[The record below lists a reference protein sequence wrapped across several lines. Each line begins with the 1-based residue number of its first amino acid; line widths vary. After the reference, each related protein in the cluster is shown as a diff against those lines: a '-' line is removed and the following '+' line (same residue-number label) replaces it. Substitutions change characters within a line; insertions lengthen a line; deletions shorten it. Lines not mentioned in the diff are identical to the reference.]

1 MSVRACSYGVA
12 RASGLT
18 SALAPRGDEMFS
30 VIISEKG
37 GAERRETFDRT
48 EINVGRVQGN
58 DLMLPKGNVSK
69 RHARLLFRDGRFIV
83 TDLKSTNGTYVNGR
97 KIAQA
102 TIVREG
108 DKIYIGD
115 FVLRIETAA
124 AGTAPPDSTAPP
136 RVPEEMSGEPGPLPD
151 RGPPPSAE
159 KGLHRSAP
167 LPLINERG
175 EPSRTSQGV
184 ISHFPL
190 ENDPDESVD
199 AAAAIPVPGPPRIPS
214 PRPPL
219 SPGSHGGAS
228 VPPLPAHPA
237 MPNASPARD
246 GRAVNA
252 AIPPPQAPRPYATAT
267 PLPAQSATSTATVS
281 PPGAANVAVHP
292 SVVPIPS
299 RRAIPPVS
307 DRVDRGQGDSAQAVA
322 HRRALGRLME
332 RLADVV
338 DLTPLDSGAPPDS
351 ALAQRIAQAIAA
363 GAEALRAAGEL
374 PPEVDVEALL
384 ADAQRE
390 LLTLGPLDR
399 LLEDADVSEIQVFRY
414 DHVIAMHGRR
424 RVIAEVG
431 FSSERA
437 VGRAIRRLCVTAGQ
451 PIEAGASF
459 VERTLP
465 KGRRLF
471 AVLPPAATS
480 TLVIRKPQRPDVTLD
495 DLVRNG
501 TISRAMAGLLAQ
513 CVLGRG
519 NLLVTGTRDAGT
531 GWLLGALAAAA
542 QPDDRIVVLQEEDEL
557 ALDQPNTLSIAV
569 GATTDERTRAVRAAV
584 RIRPERVVVSSFSG
598 HVAAEIVDA
607 IGGGMDGVLAA
618 SRAPTLR
625 QAVTRLPADI
635 AATRPGITPETAR
648 EWLASSF
655 DLAIEIALLRD
666 GRHRVLRIAEL
677 AVEGGQIA
685 IRDVFTFVVE
695 RTAAGGA
702 LEGTFH
708 PSGLVPDIV
717 EDLQSRGLSVDTSTS
732 FRRNR

>member
-1 MSVRACSYGVA
+1 
-12 RASGLT
+12 
-18 SALAPRGDEMFS
+18 MFS

-69 RHARLLFRDGRFIV
+69 RHARLLYRDGRFIV

-115 FVLRIETAA
+115 FVLRIETASS
-124 AGTAPPDSTAPP
+124 GTAPPDSTASPA
-136 RVPEEMSGEPGPLPD
+136 
-151 RGPPPSAE
+151 RGPDDMTAGDPAPLAERAAPPSAE

-167 LPLINERG
+167 LPLINEKG
-175 EPSRTSQGV
+175 EPSRTGQGV

-190 ENDPDESVD
+190 ENDPDESAD
-199 AAAAIPVPGPPRIPS
+199 APGPVPAPPRMPS
-214 PRPPL
+214 PRPPMV
-219 SPGSHGGAS
+219 PGATAA
-228 VPPLPAHPA
+228 PPPIPPPPPNLPQ
-237 MPNASPARD
+237 ARD
-246 GRAVNA
+246 GRAVGVGAGNPTA
-252 AIPPPQAPRPYATAT
+252 QMARPTPTAT
-267 PLPAQSATSTATVS
+267 PLPGALPTGAPPA
-281 PPGAANVAVHP
+281 PGAGSAAVHP

-322 HRRALGRLME
+322 HRRALVRIME
-332 RLADVV
+332 RLADTI
-338 DLTPLDSGAPPDS
+338 DLGPLDAGALPDG
-351 ALAQRIAQAIAA
+351 ALAHRYEQAL
-363 GAEALRAAGEL
+363 AESVEGTRAAGEL
-374 PPEVDVEALL
+374 GPEVDVDAVA

-390 LLTLGPLDR
+390 LFTFGPLDR
-399 LLEDADVSEIQVFRY
+399 LLEDDDVSEIQVFRH
-414 DHVIAMHGRR
+414 DHVVAMHGRR
-424 RVIAEVG
+424 RVISEVG

-437 VGRAIRRLCVTAGQ
+437 VDRAIRRLCATAGQ
-451 PIEAGASF
+451 PLEDGASF

-465 KGRRLF
+465 RGRRLF

-480 TLVIRKPQRPDVTLD
+480 TLVIRKPQRPDVTLE

-501 TISRAMAGLLAQ
+501 TISRAMAGLLSQ

-531 GWLLGALAAAA
+531 SWLLGALAAAA
-542 QPDDRIVVLQEEDEL
+542 QPDDRVVVLQDEDEL
-557 ALDQPNTLSIAV
+557 VIDQPHTLSIAL
-569 GATTDERTRAVRAAV
+569 GGTTAERVRAVQAAT
-584 RIRPERVVVSSFSG
+584 RIRPERLVVSSFSG
-598 HVAAEIVDA
+598 HVAAEVVDA

-618 SRAPTLR
+618 ARAPTLR

-635 AATRPGITPETAR
+635 AATRPGIAPETAR

-677 AVEGGQIA
+677 GIEGGQIA

-717 EDLQSRGLSVDTSTS
+717 EDLQSRGLTVDTSAS

>member
-1 MSVRACSYGVA
+1 
-12 RASGLT
+12 
-18 SALAPRGDEMFS
+18 MFS

-136 RVPEEMSGEPGPLPD
+136 ARVPEETGTGDPAHLAD
-151 RGPPPSAE
+151 RAAPPSAE

-167 LPLINERG
+167 LPLINEKG

-190 ENDPDESVD
+190 ENDPDESAE
-199 AAAAIPVPGPPRIPS
+199 AAAPVPGPPRIPS
-214 PRPPL
+214 PRPPIA
-219 SPGSHGGAS
+219 PGSQVGAS
-228 VPPLPAHPA
+228 GPPPLPIPPA
-237 MPNASPARD
+237 TPNASGARD
-246 GRAVNA
+246 GRAVA
-252 AIPPPQAPRPYATAT
+252 PPVHPTTQMARPYPTAT
-267 PLPAQSATSTATVS
+267 PLPGQGGASVAAPAQ
-281 PPGAANVAVHP
+281 GAANVAVHP

-322 HRRALGRLME
+322 HRRALARLVE
-332 RLADVV
+332 RLADLV
-338 DLTPLDSGAPPDS
+338 DLAPLDGGAPPDG
-351 ALAQRIAQAIAA
+351 ALAQRIEQAVAA
-363 GAEALRAAGEL
+363 AAEAMRAAGEL
-374 PPEVDVEALL
+374 PAEVDAEALT

-390 LLTLGPLDR
+390 LFTLGPLDR
-399 LLEDADVSEIQVFRY
+399 LLDDAEVGEIQVFRH

-424 RVIAEVG
+424 RVITEVG
-431 FSSERA
+431 FSSDRA
-437 VGRAIRRLCVTAGQ
+437 VDRVIRRLCAMAGE
-451 PIEAGASF
+451 PLDPGARF
-459 VERTLP
+459 AERTLP
-465 KGRRLF
+465 QGRRLF

-480 TLVIRKPQRPDVTLD
+480 TLVIRKPQRPDVTLE

-501 TISRAMAGLLAQ
+501 TISRAMAVLLSQ
-513 CVLGRG
+513 CVIGRG

-542 QPDDRIVVLQEEDEL
+542 QPDDRFVVLQDEDEL
-557 ALDQPNTLSIAV
+557 ALDQPNTLSIAL
-569 GATTDERTRAVRAAV
+569 GSTAAERARAVQAAV
-584 RIRPERVVVSSFSG
+584 RLRPERVVVSSFSG

-618 SRAPTLR
+618 ARAPTLR

-635 AATRPGITPETAR
+635 AATRPGITPEAAR

-666 GRHRVLRIAEL
+666 GRHRVLRMAEL
-677 AVEGGQIA
+677 AVENGQIA

-717 EDLQSRGLSVDTSTS
+717 EDLQSRGLTVDTSTS

>member
-1 MSVRACSYGVA
+1 
-12 RASGLT
+12 
-18 SALAPRGDEMFS
+18 MFS

-136 RVPEEMSGEPGPLPD
+136 VRVSEDLGTSGDPGHLPD
-151 RGPPPSAE
+151 RAAPPSAE
-159 KGLHRSAP
+159 RGLHRSAP
-167 LPLINERG
+167 LPLLNEKG
-175 EPSRTSQGV
+175 EPSRTGQGV

-199 AAAAIPVPGPPRIPS
+199 AAAPVPGPPRIPS

-219 SPGSHGGAS
+219 PAPPAAPGA
-228 VPPLPAHPA
+228 
-237 MPNASPARD
+237 ARD
-246 GRAVNA
+246 GRPIYPGHPTTQMA
-252 AIPPPQAPRPYATAT
+252 RPSPTAT
-267 PLPAQSATSTATVS
+267 PLPGQGAANTVAIP

-322 HRRALGRLME
+322 HRKALGRVLE
-332 RLADVV
+332 RLAQTI
-338 DLTPLDSGAPPDS
+338 DLAPLDGGAPPDA
-351 ALAQRIAQAIAA
+351 ALAQRIERAIAES
-363 GAEALRAAGEL
+363 AEATRAAGEL
-374 PPEVDVEALL
+374 PPEVDAEALL

-390 LLTLGPLDR
+390 LFTLGPLDR
-399 LLEDADVSEIQVFRY
+399 LLDDAEVSEIQVFRH
-414 DHVIAMHGRR
+414 DHVIALHGRR

-437 VGRAIRRLCVTAGQ
+437 VERVIRRLCRAAGQ
-451 PIEAGASF
+451 PLEEGARF
-459 VERTLP
+459 VERILP
-465 KGRRLF
+465 HGRRLF
-471 AVLPPAATS
+471 AVLPPAATA

-501 TISRAMAGLLAQ
+501 TISRAMAGLLSQ

-531 GWLLGALAAAA
+531 SWLLGALAAAA
-542 QPDDRIVVLQEEDEL
+542 QPDDRFVVLQDEDEL
-557 ALDQPNTLSIAV
+557 VLDQPNTLSIAL
-569 GATTDERTRAVRAAV
+569 GSTAAERTRAVQAAA
-584 RIRPERVVVSSFSG
+584 RIRPERLVVSSFSG
-598 HVAAEIVDA
+598 HVAAEVVDA

-618 SRAPTLR
+618 ARAPTLR

-635 AATRPGITPETAR
+635 AATRPGIAPETAR

-677 AVEGGQIA
+677 GIEGGQIA

-717 EDLQSRGLSVDTSTS
+717 EDLQSRGLTVDTSTS

>member
-1 MSVRACSYGVA
+1 
-12 RASGLT
+12 
-18 SALAPRGDEMFS
+18 MFS

-136 RVPEEMSGEPGPLPD
+136 VRVPEELGTSGDPAHLPD
-151 RGPPPSAE
+151 RAAPPSAE

-167 LPLINERG
+167 LPLLNEKG
-175 EPSRTSQGV
+175 EPSRTGQGV

-199 AAAAIPVPGPPRIPS
+199 AAAPVPGPPRIPS

-219 SPGSHGGAS
+219 
-228 VPPLPAHPA
+228 PPPPATPSAAPA
-237 MPNASPARD
+237 ARD
-246 GRAVNA
+246 GRAIYPGNPTTQMA
-252 AIPPPQAPRPYATAT
+252 RPSPTAT
-267 PLPAQSATSTATVS
+267 PLPGHGAANTVAVP

-322 HRRALGRLME
+322 HRRALGRILE
-332 RLADVV
+332 RLAEAI
-338 DLTPLDSGAPPDS
+338 DLAPLDAGAPPDA
-351 ALAQRIAQAIAA
+351 ALAQRIERAIAES
-363 GAEALRAAGEL
+363 AEATRAAGEL
-374 PPEVDVEALL
+374 PPEVDAEALL

-390 LLTLGPLDR
+390 LFTLGPLDR
-399 LLEDADVSEIQVFRY
+399 LLDDAEVSEIQVFRH

-437 VGRAIRRLCVTAGQ
+437 VERVIRRLCRVAGQ
-451 PIEAGASF
+451 PLEEGARF
-459 VERTLP
+459 VERILP
-465 KGRRLF
+465 NGRRLF
-471 AVLPPAATS
+471 AVLAPAATA

-501 TISRAMAGLLAQ
+501 TISRAMAGLLSQ
-513 CVLGRG
+513 CVIGRG

-531 GWLLGALAAAA
+531 SWLLGALAAAA
-542 QPDDRIVVLQEEDEL
+542 QPDDRFVVLQDEDEL
-557 ALDQPNTLSIAV
+557 VLDQANTLSIAL
-569 GATTDERTRAVRAAV
+569 GSTAPERTRAVQAAA
-584 RIRPERVVVSSFSG
+584 RIRPERLVVSSFSG
-598 HVAAEIVDA
+598 HVAAEVVDA

-618 SRAPTLR
+618 ARAPTLR

-635 AATRPGITPETAR
+635 AATRPGIAPETAR

-677 AVEGGQIA
+677 GIEGGQIA

-717 EDLQSRGLSVDTSTS
+717 EDLQSRGLTVDTSTS

>member
-18 SALAPRGDEMFS
+18 SALAPRGDDEMFS

-136 RVPEEMSGEPGPLPD
+136 ARVPEETGTGDPAHLAD
-151 RGPPPSAE
+151 RAPPSAE

-167 LPLINERG
+167 LPLINEKG

-190 ENDPDESVD
+190 ENDPDESAE
-199 AAAAIPVPGPPRIPS
+199 AAAPVPGPPRIPS
-214 PRPPL
+214 PRPPIV
-219 SPGSHGGAS
+219 PGAPGGAYA
-228 VPPLPAHPA
+228 PPLPVPPA
-237 MPNASPARD
+237 APNAAPARD
-246 GRAVNA
+246 GRAAVHTVHPTMQMA
-252 AIPPPQAPRPYATAT
+252 RPYPTVT
-267 PLPAQSATSTATVS
+267 PLPGQGGASAAA
-281 PPGAANVAVHP
+281 PPQGAATVAVHP

-322 HRRALGRLME
+322 HRRALGRLVE
-332 RLADVV
+332 RLGDRV
-338 DLTPLDSGAPPDS
+338 DLAPLDGGAPPDG
-351 ALAQRIAQAIAA
+351 ALAQRIEQAIAA
-363 GAEALRAAGEL
+363 CAEAMRAAGEL
-374 PPEVDVEALL
+374 PSEIDAEALM

-399 LLEDADVSEIQVFRY
+399 LLDDAEVGEIQVFRH

-424 RVIAEVG
+424 RAITEVG

-437 VGRAIRRLCVTAGQ
+437 VDRAIRRLCVMAGQ
-451 PIEAGASF
+451 PLEGGARF

-465 KGRRLF
+465 RGQRLF

-480 TLVIRKPQRPDVTLD
+480 TLVIRKPQRPDVTLE

-501 TISRAMAGLLAQ
+501 TISRAMAGLLSQ

-542 QPDDRIVVLQEEDEL
+542 QPDDRFVVLQDEDEL
-557 ALDQPNTLSIAV
+557 ALDQPNTLSIAL
-569 GATTDERTRAVRAAV
+569 GSTTAERTRAVQAAV

-618 SRAPTLR
+618 ARAPTLR

-666 GRHRVLRIAEL
+666 GRHRVLRMAEL
-677 AVEGGQIA
+677 AVENGQIA

-717 EDLQSRGLSVDTSTS
+717 EDLQSRGLTVDTSTS

>member
-1 MSVRACSYGVA
+1 
-12 RASGLT
+12 
-18 SALAPRGDEMFS
+18 MFS

-136 RVPEEMSGEPGPLPD
+136 VRVPEDLGTSGDPAHLPD
-151 RGPPPSAE
+151 RAAPPSAE

-167 LPLINERG
+167 LPLLNEKG
-175 EPSRTSQGV
+175 EPSRTGQGV

-199 AAAAIPVPGPPRIPS
+199 AAAPVPGPPRIPS

-219 SPGSHGGAS
+219 PA
-228 VPPLPAHPA
+228 PPAAPSAAPA
-237 MPNASPARD
+237 ARD
-246 GRAVNA
+246 GRAAVYPGNPTTQMA
-252 AIPPPQAPRPYATAT
+252 RPSPTAT
-267 PLPAQSATSTATVS
+267 PLPGQGAANTVTV
-281 PPGAANVAVHP
+281 PPQGAANVAVHP

-322 HRRALGRLME
+322 HRKALGRVLE
-332 RLADVV
+332 RLAEAI
-338 DLTPLDSGAPPDS
+338 DLAPLDAGAPPEA
-351 ALAQRIAQAIAA
+351 ALAQRIERAIAES
-363 GAEALRAAGEL
+363 AEATRAAGEL
-374 PPEVDVEALL
+374 PPEVDAEALL
-384 ADAQRE
+384 TDAQRE
-390 LLTLGPLDR
+390 LFTLGPLDR
-399 LLEDADVSEIQVFRY
+399 LLDDADVSEIQVFRH

-437 VGRAIRRLCVTAGQ
+437 VERVIRRLCRVAGQ
-451 PIEAGASF
+451 PLEEGARF
-459 VERTLP
+459 VERILP
-465 KGRRLF
+465 NGRRLF
-471 AVLPPAATS
+471 AVLPPAATA

-501 TISRAMAGLLAQ
+501 TISRAMAGLLSQ
-513 CVLGRG
+513 CVIGRG

-531 GWLLGALAAAA
+531 SWLLGALAAAA
-542 QPDDRIVVLQEEDEL
+542 QPDDRFVVLQDEDEL
-557 ALDQPNTLSIAV
+557 VLDQANTLSIAL
-569 GATTDERTRAVRAAV
+569 GSTASERTRAVQAAA
-584 RIRPERVVVSSFSG
+584 RIRPERLVVSSFSG
-598 HVAAEIVDA
+598 HVAAEVVDA

-618 SRAPTLR
+618 ARAPTLR

-635 AATRPGITPETAR
+635 AATRPGIAPETAR

-677 AVEGGQIA
+677 GIEGGQIA

-717 EDLQSRGLSVDTSTS
+717 EDLQSRGLTVDTSTS

>member
-1 MSVRACSYGVA
+1 
-12 RASGLT
+12 
-18 SALAPRGDEMFS
+18 MFS

-136 RVPEEMSGEPGPLPD
+136 VRAAEDMPTGGDPAHLPD
-151 RGPPPSAE
+151 RAPPSAE

-167 LPLINERG
+167 LPLINEKG

-199 AAAAIPVPGPPRIPS
+199 AGALVPGPPRIPS
-214 PRPPL
+214 PRPPVA
-219 SPGSHGGAS
+219 PGAS
-228 VPPLPAHPA
+228 GTPIPPLPVPPPGT
-237 MPNASPARD
+237 PNAPPPRD
-246 GRAVNA
+246 GRGA
-252 AIPPPQAPRPYATAT
+252 PQGSPTTQMLRPSPTAT
-267 PLPAQSATSTATVS
+267 PLP
-281 PPGAANVAVHP
+281 GVHP

-322 HRRALGRLME
+322 HRRALGRVLE
-332 RLADVV
+332 RLADKI
-338 DLTPLDSGAPPDS
+338 DLTPLDSGAPPDA
-351 ALAQRIAQAIAA
+351 ALAQRIEHALAES
-363 GAEALRAAGEL
+363 AEATRAAGEL
-374 PPEVDVEALL
+374 PPEVDAEALV

-390 LLTLGPLDR
+390 LFTLGPLDR
-399 LLEDADVSEIQVFRY
+399 LLDDTEVSEIQVFRH

-437 VGRAIRRLCVTAGQ
+437 VDRVIRRLCRMAGQ
-451 PIEAGASF
+451 PLEEGASF
-459 VERTLP
+459 VERLLP
-465 KGRRLF
+465 RGRRLF
-471 AVLPPAATS
+471 AVLPPAAIS
-480 TLVIRKPQRPDVTLD
+480 TLVIRKPQRPDVTLE

-501 TISRAMAGLLAQ
+501 TISRAMAGLLTQ

-531 GWLLGALAAAA
+531 SWLLGALAAAA
-542 QPDDRIVVLQEEDEL
+542 QPDDRFVVLQDEDEL
-557 ALDQPNTLSIAV
+557 VLDQPNTLSIAL
-569 GATTDERTRAVRAAV
+569 GSTTAERTRAVQSAA
-584 RIRPERVVVSSFSG
+584 RIRPERLVVSSFAG
-598 HVAAEIVDA
+598 HVAAEVVDA

-618 SRAPTLR
+618 ARAPTLR

-677 AVEGGQIA
+677 AVENGQIA

-708 PSGLVPDIV
+708 ASGLVPDIV
-717 EDLQSRGLSVDTSTS
+717 EDLQSRGVTVDTSTS

>member
-18 SALAPRGDEMFS
+18 SALAPRGDDEMFS

-136 RVPEEMSGEPGPLPD
+136 ARVPEETGTGDPAHLAD
-151 RGPPPSAE
+151 RAPPSAE

-167 LPLINERG
+167 LPLINEKG

-190 ENDPDESVD
+190 ENDPDESAD
-199 AAAAIPVPGPPRIPS
+199 AAAPVPGPPRIPS
-214 PRPPL
+214 PRPPIV
-219 SPGSHGGAS
+219 PGAQGGAYA
-228 VPPLPAHPA
+228 PPLPVPPA
-237 MPNASPARD
+237 TPNASPARD
-246 GRAVNA
+246 GRAAVNTVHPTTQMA
-252 AIPPPQAPRPYATAT
+252 RPYPTAT
-267 PLPAQSATSTATVS
+267 PLPGQGGASAAA
-281 PPGAANVAVHP
+281 PPQGAANIAVHP

-322 HRRALGRLME
+322 HRRALGRLVE
-332 RLADVV
+332 RLGDKV
-338 DLTPLDSGAPPDS
+338 DLAPLDSGAPPDG
-351 ALAQRIAQAIAA
+351 ALAQRIEQAIAA
-363 GAEALRAAGEL
+363 GAEAMRAAGEL
-374 PPEVDVEALL
+374 PSEIDAEALM
-384 ADAQRE
+384 ADAHRE

-399 LLEDADVSEIQVFRY
+399 LLDDAEVGEIQVFRH

-424 RVIAEVG
+424 RAITEVG

-437 VGRAIRRLCVTAGQ
+437 VDRAIRRLCVMAGQ
-451 PIEAGASF
+451 PLEGGASF

-480 TLVIRKPQRPDVTLD
+480 TLVIRKPQRPDVTLE

-501 TISRAMAGLLAQ
+501 TISRAMAGLLSQ

-542 QPDDRIVVLQEEDEL
+542 QPDDRFVVLQDEDEL
-557 ALDQPNTLSIAV
+557 ALDQPNTLSIAL
-569 GATTDERTRAVRAAV
+569 GSTTAERTRAVQAAV

-618 SRAPTLR
+618 ARAPTLR

-635 AATRPGITPETAR
+635 AATRPGITPEAAR

-666 GRHRVLRIAEL
+666 GRHRVLRMAEL
-677 AVEGGQIA
+677 AVENGQIA

-717 EDLQSRGLSVDTSTS
+717 EDLQSRGLTVDTSTS

>member
-1 MSVRACSYGVA
+1 
-12 RASGLT
+12 
-18 SALAPRGDEMFS
+18 MFS

-136 RVPEEMSGEPGPLPD
+136 ARVPEETGTGDLALGD
-151 RGPPPSAE
+151 RAAPPSAE

-167 LPLINERG
+167 LPLINEKG

-199 AAAAIPVPGPPRIPS
+199 AAGPVPGPPRIPS
-214 PRPPL
+214 PRPPIV
-219 SPGSHGGAS
+219 PGSQGGAPA
-228 VPPLPAHPA
+228 PPLPPA
-237 MPNASPARD
+237 TPNASPARD
-246 GRAVNA
+246 GRA
-252 AIPPPQAPRPYATAT
+252 APANPTTQMARPYPTAT
-267 PLPAQSATSTATVS
+267 PLPVQGGASAAAA
-281 PPGAANVAVHP
+281 PPQGAANVAVHP

-322 HRRALGRLME
+322 HRRALGRLVE
-332 RLADVV
+332 RVAERVALA
-338 DLTPLDSGAPPDS
+338 PLDSGAPPDG
-351 ALAQRIAQAIAA
+351 ALAQRIEQAIAA
-363 GAEALRAAGEL
+363 SAEAMRAAGEL
-374 PPEVDVEALL
+374 PSEVDAETLM
-384 ADAQRE
+384 ADAHRE

-399 LLEDADVSEIQVFRY
+399 LLDDADVGEIQVFRH

-437 VGRAIRRLCVTAGQ
+437 VDRAIRRLCAMAGQ
-451 PIEAGASF
+451 PLEHGASF

-471 AVLPPAATS
+471 AVLPPAASS
-480 TLVIRKPQRPDVTLD
+480 TLVIRKPQRPDVTLE

-501 TISRAMAGLLAQ
+501 TISRAMAGLLSQ

-542 QPDDRIVVLQEEDEL
+542 QPDDRFVVLQDEDEL
-557 ALDQPNTLSIAV
+557 ALDQANTLSIAL
-569 GATTDERTRAVRAAV
+569 GSTTAERTRAVQAAV

-618 SRAPTLR
+618 ARAPTLR

-666 GRHRVLRIAEL
+666 GRHRVLRMAEL
-677 AVEGGQIA
+677 AVENGQIA

-717 EDLQSRGLSVDTSTS
+717 EDLQSRGLTVDTSTS

>member
-1 MSVRACSYGVA
+1 
-12 RASGLT
+12 
-18 SALAPRGDEMFS
+18 MFS

-136 RVPEEMSGEPGPLPD
+136 ARVPEEMGPGDPAHLPD
-151 RGPPPSAE
+151 RAPPSAE

-167 LPLINERG
+167 LPLINEKG
-175 EPSRTSQGV
+175 EPSRTGQGV

-199 AAAAIPVPGPPRIPS
+199 AAAPVPGPPRIPS
-214 PRPPL
+214 PRPPIG
-219 SPGSHGGAS
+219 PGSPGGAS
-228 VPPLPAHPA
+228 VPPLPVPPA
-237 MPNASPARD
+237 MPNASMARD
-246 GRAVNA
+246 GRGIYPGSPTAQMA
-252 AIPPPQAPRPYATAT
+252 RPSPTAT
-267 PLPAQSATSTATVS
+267 PLPGQGAANTIAVP
-281 PPGAANVAVHP
+281 PPGAASVAVHP

-307 DRVDRGQGDSAQAVA
+307 DRVDRGQGDSTQAVA
-322 HRRALGRLME
+322 HRRALGRLMD
-332 RLADVV
+332 RLADAV
-338 DLTPLDSGAPPDS
+338 DLTPLDGGAPPDA
-351 ALAQRIAQAIAA
+351 ALAQRLERAVAES
-363 GAEALRAAGEL
+363 AEATRAAGEL
-374 PPEVDVEALL
+374 HPEVDAEALI

-399 LLEDADVSEIQVFRY
+399 LLEDAEVSEVQVFRH
-414 DHVIAMHGRR
+414 DLVIAMHGRR

-437 VGRAIRRLCVTAGQ
+437 VERLIRRLCWMAGQ
-451 PIEAGASF
+451 PLEEGARF
-459 VERTLP
+459 VERILP

-471 AVLPPAATS
+471 AVLPPAATA
-480 TLVIRKPQRPDVTLD
+480 TLVIRKPQRPDVTLE

-501 TISRAMAGLLAQ
+501 TISRAMAGLLSQ

-531 GWLLGALAAAA
+531 SWLLGALAAAA
-542 QPDDRIVVLQEEDEL
+542 QPDDRFVVLQDEDEI
-557 ALDQPNTLSIAV
+557 ALDQPNTLSIAL
-569 GATTDERTRAVRAAV
+569 GSTAAERTRAVQSAA
-584 RIRPERVVVSSFSG
+584 RIRPERLVVSSFSG
-598 HVAAEIVDA
+598 HVAAELVDA
-607 IGGGMDGVLAA
+607 IGCGMDGVLAA
-618 SRAPTLR
+618 ARAPTLR

-635 AATRPGITPETAR
+635 AATRPGIAPETAR

-677 AVEGGQIA
+677 AIENGQIA

-717 EDLQSRGLSVDTSTS
+717 EDLQSRGVTVDTSTS

>member
-1 MSVRACSYGVA
+1 
-12 RASGLT
+12 
-18 SALAPRGDEMFS
+18 MFS

-136 RVPEEMSGEPGPLPD
+136 VRVPEETGAGGDPAYLPD
-151 RGPPPSAE
+151 RAAPPSAE

-167 LPLINERG
+167 LPLINEKG
-175 EPSRTSQGV
+175 EPSRTGQGV

-199 AAAAIPVPGPPRIPS
+199 AAAPVPGPPRIPS

-219 SPGSHGGAS
+219 VPGGPQGGAS
-228 VPPLPAHPA
+228 VPPLPVPPA
-237 MPNASPARD
+237 MPNAPAARD
-246 GRAVNA
+246 GRGYPGNPTTQMA
-252 AIPPPQAPRPYATAT
+252 RPSPTAT
-267 PLPAQSATSTATVS
+267 PLPGQGAANTVAVQ
-281 PPGAANVAVHP
+281 PQGGANVAVHP

-332 RLADVV
+332 RLAETV
-338 DLTPLDSGAPPDS
+338 DLAPLDGGAPPDA
-351 ALAQRIAQAIAA
+351 ALAQRLERAVAES
-363 GAEALRAAGEL
+363 AEATRAAGEL
-374 PPEVDVEALL
+374 PPEVDADALR

-390 LLTLGPLDR
+390 LFTLGPLDR
-399 LLEDADVSEIQVFRY
+399 LLDDAEVSEIQVFRH

-437 VGRAIRRLCVTAGQ
+437 VERVIRRLCRMAGQ
-451 PIEAGASF
+451 PLEEGARF
-459 VERTLP
+459 VERILP
-465 KGRRLF
+465 QGRRLF
-471 AVLPPAATS
+471 AVLPPAATA

-501 TISRAMAGLLAQ
+501 TISRAMAGLLSQ
-513 CVLGRG
+513 CVIGRG

-531 GWLLGALAAAA
+531 SWLLGALAAAA
-542 QPDDRIVVLQEEDEL
+542 QPDDRFVVLQDEDEL
-557 ALDQPNTLSIAV
+557 VLDQPNTLSIAL
-569 GATTDERTRAVRAAV
+569 GSTAAERTRAVQSAA
-584 RIRPERVVVSSFSG
+584 RIRPERLVVSSFSG
-598 HVAAEIVDA
+598 HVAAEVVDA

-618 SRAPTLR
+618 ARAPTLR

-635 AATRPGITPETAR
+635 AATRPGIAPETAR

-677 AVEGGQIA
+677 GIEGGQIA

-717 EDLQSRGLSVDTSTS
+717 EDLQSRGLTVDTSTS

>member
-1 MSVRACSYGVA
+1 
-12 RASGLT
+12 
-18 SALAPRGDEMFS
+18 MFS

-69 RHARLLFRDGRFIV
+69 RHARLLYRDGRFIV

-124 AGTAPPDSTAPP
+124 SGTAPPESAAPP
-136 RVPEEMSGEPGPLPD
+136 GRAPQDMTAGDPGPQPD
-151 RGPPPSAE
+151 RAPPSAE

-167 LPLINERG
+167 LPLINEKG
-175 EPSRTSQGV
+175 EPSRTNQGV

-190 ENDPDESVD
+190 ENDPDESGD
-199 AAAAIPVPGPPRIPS
+199 APGPVPGPPRVPS
-214 PRPPL
+214 PRPTVGP
-219 SPGSHGGAS
+219 SSQGSLTA
-228 VPPLPAHPA
+228 PPLPVAPA
-237 MPNASPARD
+237 APGAAPARD
-246 GRAVNA
+246 GRTIVPGNA
-252 AIPPPQAPRPYATAT
+252 TTQLARPAPTAP
-267 PLPAQSATSTATVS
+267 PLPGQG
-281 PPGAANVAVHP
+281 PAANPLQGAPNAAVHP

-307 DRVDRGQGDSAQAVA
+307 DRIDRGQGDSAQAVA
-322 HRRALGRLME
+322 RRKALGRLME
-332 RLADVV
+332 RLAAKV
-338 DLTPLDSGAPPDS
+338 DLAPLDSGAPPDA
-351 ALAQRIAQAIAA
+351 ALARKLDQAV
-363 GAEALRAAGEL
+363 AEGVDAMRAAGEL
-374 PPEVDVEALL
+374 PPEIDAETLK
-384 ADAQRE
+384 ADAHRE
-390 LLTLGPLDR
+390 LFTLGPLDR
-399 LLEDADVSEIQVFRY
+399 LLDEDEVSEIQVFRH
-414 DHVIAMHGRR
+414 DHVIAIHGRR
-424 RVIAEVG
+424 RVISEVA

-437 VGRAIRRLCVTAGQ
+437 VDRVIRRLCAAAGQ
-451 PIEAGASF
+451 PLEQGATF

-471 AVLPPAATS
+471 GVLPPASTS
-480 TLVIRKPQRPDVTLD
+480 TLILRKPRCPDVTLE

-501 TISRAMAGLLAQ
+501 TISRAMAGLLSQ

-531 GWLLGALAAAA
+531 SWLLGALAAAA
-542 QPDDRIVVLQEEDEL
+542 PPDDRFVVLQDEGEL
-557 ALDQPNTLSIAV
+557 VLNQPQTLSIAL
-569 GATTDERTRAVRAAV
+569 GNTTVERARAVQAAA
-584 RIRPERVVVSSFSG
+584 RIRPERLVVSSFSG
-598 HVAAEIVDA
+598 HVAAEVVDA

-618 SRAPTLR
+618 ARAPTLR

-635 AATRPGITPETAR
+635 AATRPGIAPETAR

-677 AVEGGQIA
+677 AIESGQIA

-717 EDLQSRGLSVDTSTS
+717 EDLQSRGLTVDTSAS